1 MPRGGKRP
9 GAGAPKGNLNAL
21 KHGERSKQFARLGA
35 TIAASPKAR
44 SLLLRYADRFDA
56 QRRRADELAGNVIDQ
71 IISRGLV
78 RGRERLILLPELLDE
93 ERTIRQSARNHPSPE
108 SAPAKTPEKNPPI
121 NHPPD
126 TNNHTQSENPEGNPN
141 DCLL

>member
-35 TIAASPKAR
+35 VVAASPRAR
-44 SLLLRYADRFDA
+44 RLLLRYADHFDA
-56 QRRRADELAGNVIDQ
+56 EQRKADELAGQVIDQ

-78 RGRERLILLPELLDE
+78 RGRDRRLTLLPELSDE
-93 ERTIRQSARNHPSPE
+93 ERSIRQTSQKSGLPE
-108 SAPAKTPEKNPPI
+108 SAAPISHKNTPTDNQSP
-121 NHPPD
+121 NSND
-126 TNNHTQSENPEGNPN
+126 DGQSENPEGNRI
-141 DCLL
+141 D

>member
-1 MPRGGKRP
+1 MGRGGKRP

-44 SLLLRYADRFDA
+44 TLLLRYADRFEA
-56 QRRRADELAGNVIDQ
+56 QQRRADDLAGDVIDQ

-78 RGRERLILLPELLDE
+78 RGRERLVLLPELLDE
-93 ERTIRQSARNHPSPE
+93 ERTIKQTARIHPSPE
-108 SAPAKTPEKNPPI
+108 SAPAKTPEENPPI
-121 NHPPD
+121 NQSPD
-126 TNNHTQSENPEGNPN
+126 TKDCTQSENTEGNPN
-141 DCLL
+141 D